1 MDLHCY
7 SCLVRAL
14 FFSQSQVIA
23 ASPDSLLRCS
33 LLAKDLL
40 IFRLPC
46 RISISQAVPLRKCS
60 GMHALDCGSAALD
73 TCLLVCAGKDVLGS

>member
-1 MDLHCY
+1 MDHCY
-7 SCLVRAL
+7 SCLVRTL

-46 RISISQAVPLRKCS
+46 RISISQAVPLCKCS
-60 GMHALDCGSAALD
+60 GMHAFDCGSAALD